1 MDTFTEDDLRDLVS
15 VHFDHCVSIF
25 MPSFR
30 AGSDLQQNPIRFK
43 NLVAAA
49 MEKMISQGLR
59 SVEAETLL
67 APLKRI
73 LQNSNFW
80 QHQTDGLAAFIAPGT
95 TKIFRLPALLPETLM
110 VGRSFYLK
118 PLLSLLSGNTRFYL
132 LDLEI
137 KRVRLFEGSRLT
149 FTHYESEK
157 IPLSL
162 DDSLGLDRM
171 EKYTQ
176 ISSAPSSNDNRNI
189 TIFGYGPQT
198 NKQKLNIKNF
208 YHRVSDAIKL
218 ILQDSNDPLILGG
231 IDYLHAIYR
240 EANNYPYLSDTGLTL
255 DLKNLSDS
263 EIHQKAWPLIE
274 PYFQQKRL
282 QDIGTF
288 QQHWGTRSRL
298 AAADL
303 KTIVSGAIHGRIQTL
318 FVSDTPQDFWG
329 KYLESRQDVE
339 IHANKLP
346 DDEDLLDKAA
356 INTLLR
362 KGTVYVLTQNEMP
375 VSGPIAA
382 ILRY

>member
-1 MDTFTEDDLRDLVS
+1 VDTFTEDDLRDLVS

-30 AGSDLQQNPIRFK
+30 TGSDLQQNPIRFR

-49 MEKMISQGLR
+49 MEKMVSQGLR
-59 SVEAETLL
+59 SIEAENLL

-80 QHQTDGLAAFIAPGT
+80 QHQADGLAAFIAPGT
-95 TKIFRLPALLPETLM
+95 TKIFRLPASLPETLM

-118 PLLSLLSGNTRFYL
+118 PLLSLLSGNTKFYL

-137 KRVRLFEGSRLT
+137 KNVRLFEGSRLT
-149 FTHYESEK
+149 LTRYESEK

-162 DDSLGLDRM
+162 DDTLGFDRM

-176 ISSAPSSNDNRNI
+176 FASKPSWNDNRN
-189 TIFGYGPQT
+189 TTVFGYGRQT
-198 NKQKLNIKNF
+198 DKQKINIKNF
-208 YHRVSDAIKL
+208 YHRVSDAIEE
-218 ILQDSNDPLILGG
+218 ILQNSNDPLILGG
-231 IDYLHAIYR
+231 IDYLHSLYR
-240 EANNYPYLSDTGLTL
+240 EANNYPYLSDTGLIL

-263 EIHQKAWPLIE
+263 EIHQRVWPLIE
-274 PYFQQKRL
+274 PCFQQKRL
-282 QDIGTF
+282 QDIDAF
-288 QQHWGTRSRL
+288 QQLWGTKSRL
-298 AAADL
+298 AATDL
-303 KTIVSGAIHGRIQTL
+303 KTIVSGAVHGRIQTL